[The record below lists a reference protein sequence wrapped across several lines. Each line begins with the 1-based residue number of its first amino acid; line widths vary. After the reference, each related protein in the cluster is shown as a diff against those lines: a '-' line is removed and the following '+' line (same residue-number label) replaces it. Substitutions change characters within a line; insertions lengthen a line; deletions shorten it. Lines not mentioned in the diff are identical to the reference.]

1 MDFTGLFTGK
11 NNTSSIGT
19 KNNISKNHYFIGS
32 VINDDILIEKLKL
45 VRKKLI
51 SKYSI
56 KELHYPNIISTNL
69 IYLGYFTM
77 DVAKL
82 YMEKIISYLCK
93 SVTNNLPKM
102 ECSIKNFKMTYDQ
115 TYYRIMLQ
123 LEDNKSSLKN
133 VIIPYLQKKGIENI
147 YGNKKYEQKSS
158 IDIIY
163 FKESKKIEEQK
174 KRFKRKFKILLDY
187 PLDKFIIDKLVLIQ
201 GTPVITRSGT
211 PSTHDQLDYK
221 VIKEYEYEFKG
232 SNNSNMN
239 QKNNLNNNSNNKNNN
254 VNKNT
259 NANNANVNRNKNNN
273 VNNVNGNVNRNTNNR
288 NRNVSANNRNT
299 NVNNINRN
307 ANNGNTNNNR
317 NVNVNRNT
325 NNTNNRNT
333 NNRNS
338 NMNTNINVNR
348 NNGLLNNSNNNLN
361 NLLQRNNMN

>member
-11 NNTSSIGT
+11 TNTSLNNT
-19 KNNISKNHYFIGS
+19 KDNISKNHYFIGS

-133 VIIPYLQKKGIENI
+133 IVIPYLQKKGIENI

-174 KRFKRKFKILLDY
+174 KKI
-187 PLDKFIIDKLVLIQ
+187 
-201 GTPVITRSGT
+201 
-211 PSTHDQLDYK
+211 
-221 VIKEYEYEFKG
+221 
-232 SNNSNMN
+232 
-239 QKNNLNNNSNNKNNN
+239 
-254 VNKNT
+254 
-259 NANNANVNRNKNNN
+259 
-273 VNNVNGNVNRNTNNR
+273 
-288 NRNVSANNRNT
+288 
-299 NVNNINRN
+299 
-307 ANNGNTNNNR
+307 
-317 NVNVNRNT
+317 
-325 NNTNNRNT
+325 
-333 NNRNS
+333 
-338 NMNTNINVNR
+338 
-348 NNGLLNNSNNNLN
+348 
-361 NLLQRNNMN
+361 